1 MEVQMTNELVALVA
15 GANGIIGDALMR
27 ELGKTPSV
35 VARALSRSPNGA
47 GRETIVADLSDAEA
61 TARAVQSAAD
71 TTHVFYAALLPNPSL
86 AEEDRRNT
94 AMLRNLLDGLKAA
107 GAPLKRVVLYQ
118 GGKVYGVHLG
128 KVIAPFYEDD
138 PIRVMGPHFYYSQ
151 EDLLRAGAAAGEYEW
166 SILRPDVV
174 IGDVYGNAMNIA
186 MVIGV
191 YAAIC
196 RATNTPFR
204 FPGKHG
210 VYTDVFHQFTEAG
223 ALARA
228 SLWAATASAAKNEAF
243 NYVHEPIRWQRLWTK
258 VGDALGLRS
267 APPVPLRLVEQMADK
282 ADIWRRIVS
291 EHGLSDIPYAQLVGW
306 GFGDGVLNTEWDMVS
321 DMGKI
326 RRAGF
331 TETVDTAEAMLDAIA
346 SLSQKRVLPFRELAE
361 KRSKTRAGA
370 NTGLR

>member
-1 MEVQMTNELVALVA
+1 MTNTLVALVA
-15 GANGIIGDALMR
+15 GANGIIGDALLR
-27 ELGKTPSV
+27 ELDQMPGV
-35 VARALSRSPNGA
+35 VARALSRSENRA
-47 GRETIVADLSDAEA
+47 GRQTIVADLLDAGA
-61 TARAVQSAAD
+61 TARALKGAAD
-71 TTHVFYAALLPNPSL
+71 TTHVFYAALLPKPSVV
-86 AEEDRRNT
+86 EEDRVNT

-107 GAPLKRVVLYQ
+107 GAALKRVVLYQ

-138 PIRVMGPHFYYSQ
+138 DIRVMGPHFYYSQ
-151 EDLLRAGAAAGEYEW
+151 EDLLRTGAAAGEYEW

-210 VYTDVFHQFTEAG
+210 VYTDVFHQFTQAG

-228 SLWAATASAAKNEAF
+228 SIWAASASAAKNEAF
-243 NYVHEPIRWQRLWTK
+243 NYVHEPIRWQRLWTE

-291 EHGLSDIPYAQLVGW
+291 DHGLSDIPYDKLVGW
-306 GFGDGVLNTEWDMVS
+306 AFGDGVLNTEWDMVS

-331 TETVDTAEAMLDAIA
+331 SETVDTAEAMLDAIA
-346 SLSQKRVLPFRELAE
+346 SLSRQRVLPFREFAE
-361 KRSKTRAGA
+361 QRLNARA
-370 NTGLR
+370 